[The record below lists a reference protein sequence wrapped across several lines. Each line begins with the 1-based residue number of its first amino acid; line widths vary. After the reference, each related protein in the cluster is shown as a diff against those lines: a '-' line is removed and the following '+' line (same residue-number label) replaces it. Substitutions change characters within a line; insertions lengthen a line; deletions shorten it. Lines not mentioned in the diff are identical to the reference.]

1 MTMNMKYLSACLAAL
16 ILSLSAYA
24 ETESASL
31 PVIVESFPLSDVR
44 LTGGQFKHAE
54 DMDIRYLLALDP
66 DRLLAPYRKGA
77 GLEPKAENYTN
88 WENTGLDGH
97 IGGHYLSALSY
108 MFAATG
114 NREIGARLDYVLSEM
129 KLCQDASGDGYLAGI
144 PDGKQMWEEIRR
156 GDIRASSFGL
166 NDRWVPL
173 YNIHKTYAGLRDAY
187 IQAGREDAKEMFL
200 KLTDWMY
207 ETVKSLSD
215 AQIQEMLRSE
225 QGGLNEVFADAA
237 AISGDPRHLE
247 LAHRFSQQSL
257 LEPLLKA
264 EDRLTG
270 MHANTQIP
278 KVIGYKRIADIEGNG
293 EWSDAAA
300 FFWETVV
307 NHRSISIGGNSVSEH
322 FHPADDFGSMLTS
335 EQGPETCNT
344 YNMLRLTKM
353 LYATS
358 GDASYMDFYERALYN
373 HILSTIDPVQGGFVY
388 FTSMRPGHYKVYSQP
403 QTSFWCCVGSGLEN
417 HARYGEMIYGH
428 ESDRTLYVNLFIPST
443 LKWEDVELEQ
453 KTDFPDDN
461 SVTLRIDPERRKLFT
476 VKFRVPEWTNAEEVK
491 LSINGNNVFRPE
503 ISDGYL
509 SITANWRKGDEI
521 KVEFPMSLR
530 VMQLPDSSANW
541 SFLYGP
547 VVLASRMGSERLDG
561 LFADDSRG
569 GHIAAGPKL
578 PLNDMPVIVGEQE
591 SLLSHL
597 SKVDGELKFK
607 LSGVYP
613 SKFEGMI
620 LEPFS
625 RVHESRYM
633 VYWPLLSGDEL
644 EARLAEI
651 ERSEQEAR
659 RLDGMSVDK
668 VVCGEQQPES
678 DHFVKMEQNNT
689 GDDEGVHWREAR
701 GWFSYE
707 LRNPELQARS
717 VMLKL
722 RGGNMRGADVSVNG
736 VIIGSLGEE
745 LGNVQGSVV
754 LSLPE
759 ELLSS
764 PVLELRISRSEQA
777 RLTPRIYEVRLLK

>member
-1 MTMNMKYLSACLAAL
+1 MKYLSACLAAL

-31 PVIVESFPLSDVR
+31 PVIVESFPVSSVR

-207 ETVKSLSD
+207 ETVKGLSD

-322 FHPADDFGSMLTS
+322 FHPADYFGSKLTS
-335 EQGPETCNT
+335 
-344 YNMLRLTKM
+344 
-353 LYATS
+353 
-358 GDASYMDFYERALYN
+358 
-373 HILSTIDPVQGGFVY
+373 
-388 FTSMRPGHYKVYSQP
+388 
-403 QTSFWCCVGSGLEN
+403 
-417 HARYGEMIYGH
+417 
-428 ESDRTLYVNLFIPST
+428 
-443 LKWEDVELEQ
+443 
-453 KTDFPDDN
+453 
-461 SVTLRIDPERRKLFT
+461 
-476 VKFRVPEWTNAEEVK
+476 
-491 LSINGNNVFRPE
+491 
-503 ISDGYL
+503 
-509 SITANWRKGDEI
+509 
-521 KVEFPMSLR
+521 
-530 VMQLPDSSANW
+530 
-541 SFLYGP
+541 
-547 VVLASRMGSERLDG
+547 
-561 LFADDSRG
+561 
-569 GHIAAGPKL
+569 
-578 PLNDMPVIVGEQE
+578 
-591 SLLSHL
+591 
-597 SKVDGELKFK
+597 
-607 LSGVYP
+607 
-613 SKFEGMI
+613 
-620 LEPFS
+620 
-625 RVHESRYM
+625 
-633 VYWPLLSGDEL
+633 
-644 EARLAEI
+644 
-651 ERSEQEAR
+651 
-659 RLDGMSVDK
+659 
-668 VVCGEQQPES
+668 
-678 DHFVKMEQNNT
+678 
-689 GDDEGVHWREAR
+689 
-701 GWFSYE
+701 
-707 LRNPELQARS
+707 
-717 VMLKL
+717 
-722 RGGNMRGADVSVNG
+722 
-736 VIIGSLGEE
+736 
-745 LGNVQGSVV
+745 
-754 LSLPE
+754 
-759 ELLSS
+759 
-764 PVLELRISRSEQA
+764 
-777 RLTPRIYEVRLLK
+777 